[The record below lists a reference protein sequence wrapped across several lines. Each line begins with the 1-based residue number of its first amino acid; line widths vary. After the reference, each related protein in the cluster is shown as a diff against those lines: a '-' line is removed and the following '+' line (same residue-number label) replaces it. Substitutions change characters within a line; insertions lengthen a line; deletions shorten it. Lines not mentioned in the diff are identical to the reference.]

1 MKSASAGVPKR
12 LCVIS
17 AHFRACSN
25 GTHLPCDRGRREA
38 ALTDMER
45 CTLGLRSETG
55 AHVHRDRESFQSHS
69 YRNVIE
75 TGKKLNEGGEIQNK
89 QSKIIPGLT

>member
-1 MKSASAGVPKR
+1 MKLSVIVATEEGRKSASVGIPKR

-17 AHFRACSN
+17 AHFTARSN

-45 CTLGLRSETG
+45 CTLGLRGETE
-55 AHVHRDRESFQSHS
+55 AHVQTDRESFQS
-69 YRNVIE
+69 
-75 TGKKLNEGGEIQNK
+75 
-89 QSKIIPGLT
+89 